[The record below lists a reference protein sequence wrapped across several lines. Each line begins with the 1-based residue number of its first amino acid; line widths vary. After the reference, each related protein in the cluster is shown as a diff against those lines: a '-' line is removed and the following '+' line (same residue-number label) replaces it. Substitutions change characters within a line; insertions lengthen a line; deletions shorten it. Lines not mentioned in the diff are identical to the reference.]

1 MKRDEV
7 ADFDVYPFS
16 IPAVRKLDRIVVGE
30 NGLGKSTLLEAIA
43 VRSGFN
49 TEGGRKNFHFAT
61 RESHLELSRYLRA
74 ESFYNVATEI
84 ERLDE
89 NSREFLKYCGGKSL
103 YEQSHG
109 ESFLAL
115 LMHRFY
121 GNALYILD
129 EPEAAL
135 SPMRQLAM
143 LRRIHDLV
151 ADSSQFIIATHSP
164 ILMSYPGAKIIQLDD
179 AGPREVAYEETEHY
193 QVTKQFFDRREL
205 MLE

>member
-1 MKRDEV
+1 M

-30 NGLGKSTLLEAIA
+30 NGLGKSTLLEAMA
-43 VRSGFN
+43 VMSGFN

-89 NSREFLKYCGGKSL
+89 NSKEFLKYCGGKSL
-103 YEQSHG
+103 HEQSHG
-109 ESFLAL
+109 ESFRAL

-129 EPEAAL
+129 ETEAAL
-135 SPMRQLAM
+135 SRPCGSWRCCAESTIWWPI
-143 LRRIHDLV
+143 RRSFL
-151 ADSSQFIIATHSP
+151 
-164 ILMSYPGAKIIQLDD
+164 
-179 AGPREVAYEETEHY
+179 
-193 QVTKQFFDRREL
+193 
-205 MLE
+205 

>member
-1 MKRDEV
+1 M

-43 VRSGFN
+43 VMSGFN

-89 NSREFLKYCGGKSL
+89 NSKEFLKYCGGKSL

-143 LRRIHDLV
+143 LRRIHDPV
-151 ADSSQFIIATHSP
+151 ADASP
-164 ILMSYPGAKIIQLDD
+164 EEHDRSGHIFRSYA
-179 AGPREVAYEETEHY
+179 
-193 QVTKQFFDRREL
+193 
-205 MLE
+205 

>member
-1 MKRDEV
+1 MR
-7 ADFDVYPFS
+7 
-16 IPAVRKLDRIVVGE
+16 
-30 NGLGKSTLLEAIA
+30 T
-43 VRSGFN
+43 
-49 TEGGRKNFHFAT
+49 
-61 RESHLELSRYLRA
+61 

-89 NSREFLKYCGGKSL
+89 NSKEFLKYYGGKSL
-103 YEQSHG
+103 HEQSHA
-109 ESFLAL
+109 ESFRAL

-164 ILMSYPGAKIIQLDD
+164 ILMAF
-179 AGPREVAYEETEHY
+179 RV
-193 QVTKQFFDRREL
+193 RRL
-205 MLE
+205 LNRMTPVRGKWRMRRRSITR